1 LAIELQHITKKYPIL
16 LVFYRYQKRFKYHI
30 LAHMLGSLGTPA
42 SSTTITGRHDITER
56 DIFTLLSA
64 IAFYIVVFYVI
75 LSRVHLS
82 NISRW
87 V

>member
-1 LAIELQHITKKYPIL
+1 
-16 LVFYRYQKRFKYHI
+16 
-30 LAHMLGSLGTPA
+30 MLGSLCNPA
-42 SSTTITGRHDITER
+42 SSTTKTVRNDITER
-56 DIFTLLSA
+56 DVFTLFSA